1 MAVQAIGMIGMGA
14 LLVLIFLR
22 VPVGIAMGLVGF
34 FGYASIDG
42 WWRAFSVLGQAPY
55 DVAAGYTLSVIP
67 LFIVM
72 GDIALRAGMSAKLYD
87 AARSLFFGIR
97 GSQAYATIGACAGF
111 GAICGSSLATAATM
125 TRIAIPQM
133 RRAGYDDRLSTGS
146 VAAGGSLGILIPPS
160 IPFVVYALTAQE
172 LVPRLFAAGLIP
184 GLVLTA
190 LYMLVAVG
198 ITIARPSWAPVREGE
213 DRRGRLRDIT
223 SVWDVALLFGVTI
236 GGLYA
241 GWFTPTEA
249 AAVGAFGALGLGAL
263 SGSLSWQGARESFR
277 AAIGTTCML
286 FVIVIGAVIFS
297 YFVVQTQLPT
307 LLVDWAR
314 SFNLGPIGLICILIA
329 FYIVLGCFMD
339 GLGMILITVPVFLPL
354 VLASGYNSVWFGVIL
369 VVVIE
374 LGLIHPPVGM
384 NIFIIQAQVPE
395 VPVLRVYQGIIPF
408 LLAPFVLLILLVVF
422 PDIALWLPNL
432 LFG

>member
-1 MAVQAIGMIGMGA
+1 
-14 LLVLIFLR
+14 
-22 VPVGIAMGLVGF
+22 
-34 FGYASIDG
+34 
-42 WWRAFSVLGQAPY
+42 
-55 DVAAGYTLSVIP
+55 
-67 LFIVM
+67 
-72 GDIALRAGMSAKLYD
+72 
-87 AARSLFFGIR
+87 
-97 GSQAYATIGACAGF
+97 
-111 GAICGSSLATAATM
+111 
-125 TRIAIPQM
+125 
-133 RRAGYDDRLSTGS
+133 
-146 VAAGGSLGILIPPS
+146 
-160 IPFVVYALTAQE
+160 
-172 LVPRLFAAGLIP
+172 
-184 GLVLTA
+184 
-190 LYMLVAVG
+190 MLVAVG